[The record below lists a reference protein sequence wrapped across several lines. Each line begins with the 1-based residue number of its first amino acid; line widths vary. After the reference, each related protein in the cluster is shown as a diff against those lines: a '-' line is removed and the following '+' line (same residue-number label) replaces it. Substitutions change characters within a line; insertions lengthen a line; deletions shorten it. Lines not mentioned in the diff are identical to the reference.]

1 MKRISVLD
9 FIEKIQAVPD
19 IDVKIEKGIKTG
31 EVSDKYAMEYLL
43 GEIF

>member
-19 IDVKIEKGIKTG
+19 IDVKIDDTSFYESMQKNRLK
-31 EVSDKYAMEYLL
+31 SHSL
-43 GEIF
+43 